1 MSFQKVRHL
10 VLFATILDSKAG
22 FMNAIAT
29 YAFQGKTILITGGAG
44 EIGKATAHRFATNGA
59 GVVLLDINQAKM
71 MEVAQELEPYS
82 VPVHTYGCDVTD
94 SAQVAQAFTGAV
106 NQVGHLDY
114 VFNNAGYQGA
124 FAKTDEYPE
133 ADFQKVIDINVTGV
147 FHILK
152 AAARHL
158 RDSGGGAI
166 VNMASHA
173 GINGPPNMLAYAA
186 SKFAVVGMTQT
197 AAKDLAP
204 YGIRVNALSPSLIGP
219 GFMWTRQTE
228 LQAGVGSQYF
238 DADPKVVEQ
247 QMINSVPMRRLGSL
261 VEVANGVAFLM
272 SDEASYITGFNLD
285 VTGGQ

>member
-1 MSFQKVRHL
+1 MS
-10 VLFATILDSKAG
+10 
-22 FMNAIAT
+22 AIAT

-44 EIGKATAHRFATNGA
+44 EIGKATAHRFAANGA
-59 GVVLLDINQAKM
+59 NIVLLDINETKM
-71 MEVAQELEPYS
+71 AAVAQELEDYGTQ
-82 VPVHTYGCDVTD
+82 VHGFCCDVTQPE
-94 SAQVAQAFTGAV
+94 AVAQAFAGAIK
-106 NQVGHLDY
+106 QVGRLDY

-133 ADFQKVIDINVTGV
+133 QDFQKVMDINVVGV

-152 AAARHL
+152 AAAQNL
-158 RDSGGGAI
+158 RDGSGGAI

-173 GINGPPNMLAYAA
+173 GVDGPPNMLAYAA
-186 SKFAVVGMTQT
+186 SKFAVIGMTQT

-247 QMINSVPMRRLGSL
+247 QMINSVPLRRLGRL
-261 VEVANGVAFLM
+261 EEVASGVAFLM